1 MTDAARAPTDAQ
13 LRDLYDYFAG
23 IAVENYNRHG
33 AVGPSLF
40 AVRLGGETLLESV
53 VEMEDL
59 MRALQESDAMRA
71 KFAPVVQALLDE
83 GGVIREDFRRKGLPL
98 PDLAVHIVESLAAGE
113 AGAAVHEVVTI
124 GLHSAAG
131 TVLGHCLI
139 EGDAPRQARPGTL
152 DPVAGRRGAA
162 SLFPDTGPATGHH

>member
-1 MTDAARAPTDAQ
+1 MFRT
-13 LRDLYDYFAG
+13 DYFSG

-40 AVRLGGETLLESV
+40 AVRLGGATLLESV
-53 VEMEDL
+53 VEMDDL
-59 MRALQESDAMRA
+59 MRALQASDEMRA

-83 GGVIREDFRRKGLPL
+83 GGVIRADFRRKGLPL
-98 PDLAVHIVESLAAGE
+98 PDLAVHIVESLAASAACA
-113 AGAAVHEVVTI
+113 AGGDMQEVVTI
-124 GLHSAAG
+124 GLHTAAG

-139 EGDAPRQARPGTL
+139 EGSAPRQARPGTL

-162 SLFPDTGPATGHH
+162 SLFPDTGSATGLH

>member
-1 MTDAARAPTDAQ
+1 
-13 LRDLYDYFAG
+13 
-23 IAVENYNRHG
+23 
-33 AVGPSLF
+33 
-40 AVRLGGETLLESV
+40 
-53 VEMEDL
+53 

-98 PDLAVHIVESLAAGE
+98 PDLAVHIVESLVAG
-113 AGAAVHEVVTI
+113 GADGEVHEVVTI
-124 GLHSAAG
+124 GLHSATG

-139 EGDAPRQARPGTL
+139 EGDALRHQARPGTL

-162 SLFPDTGPATGHH
+162 SLFPDTGPSTGLH